1 MVLMSRPMADSL
13 IDGNIQQ
20 VYLPL
25 KNVLIDV
32 ADGLCV
38 LSPLPPPL
46 PPLPLL
52 GWLLGS
58 PSVCTRASGGRCI
71 AALAAA
77 ALGRGLPPGLRPRPC
92 GASWRTAFRHVA

>member
-58 PSVCTRASGGRCI
+58 PSVCTRASSGRCI

-77 ALGRGLPPGLRPRPC
+77 CPQPWAPPRASPSAMRRFLAHRRPTR
-92 GASWRTAFRHVA
+92 R